1 MSYCIFKLTTN
12 KVFNSVQFHSR
23 KKSHRLKR
31 RKYRN
36 KGPNHVWHMDGNDKL
51 IPFGFYVHGYI
62 DGFSRKI
69 IWLHVANTNKDRA
82 VIAYYF
88 LKEVEVI
95 NGTATKITADLGS
108 ENSYVYGIQILF
120 RRNDNDKFSGNRSF
134 QHGKSTSNQRTES
147 WWSIYKR
154 DTIQKYLDYFKD
166 LRDCGQ
172 YDDTDNVH
180 VEALKFSF
188 YGVIQ
193 DDLDSLVDYWNDHK
207 IRTSKLSESPVGR
220 PLVIYELPEKYDA
233 EDHRIPVNT
242 VDLNLAKRLYSAAPS
257 QFCCSDEFSEL
268 ALLIMEDLNLQIPIS
283 FKDAEN
289 LCFKLVEEIGKL

>member
-1 MSYCIFKLTTN
+1 MHFMEERIKRYFWKGYIYDEIILLLQKHHHVQISKRSFLRCVNRLGLFRKNLHI
-12 KVFNSVQFHSR
+12 NSVSLLGDVQQYLKENGSSHGYRNVQQRLMSR
-23 KKSHRLKR
+23 GIQYSKEAVRIALNVLDQEGVSRRKSRRLKR
-31 RKYRN
+31 RKYCN

-51 IPFGFYVHGYI
+51 RPFGFYVHGCI

-69 IWLHVANTNKDRA
+69 IWLHVANTNKDPA

-95 NGTATKITADLGS
+95 NGTATKIRADLGS
-108 ENSYVYGIQILF
+108 ENSYVYGIQTFF

-134 QHGKSTSNQRTES
+134 QYGKSTSNQRIES

-166 LRDCGQ
+166 VRDCGQ

-207 IRTSKLSESPVGR
+207 IRTSK
-220 PLVIYELPEKYDA
+220 I
-233 EDHRIPVNT
+233 
-242 VDLNLAKRLYSAAPS
+242 
-257 QFCCSDEFSEL
+257 
-268 ALLIMEDLNLQIPIS
+268 
-283 FKDAEN
+283 
-289 LCFKLVEEIGKL
+289 